1 MADKFLSREDGK
13 QKILGIDLA
22 RVETKDG
29 ERAVVVTAEIDRF
42 TVFWTKADGSW
53 SQRSRK
59 HDPLEVKPSAPVGAA
74 RLGWSSRIGIASTQ
88 GRLHLFYKRRFDG
101 DTADRL
107 YVDVLNFD
115 DASEAF
121 VLETPA
127 APRVVPLALLDY
139 ALPGLSLWADARD
152 NELLV
157 VVQVLP
163 ATSVTLPPTPPIVPV
178 PPGIP
183 GAAPAHRELEL
194 LRAKADADLTD
205 AAQWAT
211 TVLDKGDYDAGFDFD
226 ARREGDQ
233 LGVVH
238 RRRAAMFATEIFLP
252 IDPGFSPLPPLQFSD
267 LANNAPPLLRDM
279 AVPLVFVEMNL
290 ATDAIAIDD
299 TLPFAEHPQLHG
311 LAPVIITGDHLR
323 SARIGLSDG
332 VIEPHQFHGFKKLIM
347 RAGGAWRAGQLPS
360 MHTHFAPSTLPLNL
374 EATAGA
380 QALFAMGPPI
390 PGRAVPLE
398 FAGLMG
404 LAPVALLDLTE
415 TSKGWGLI
423 FLHARREFD
432 GIAAT
437 RFDVGA
443 TSATGLAITASGFS
457 LTDINHAR
465 LSDDI
470 EAPENEQFEPFKLG
484 RVFDEGGLKVRG
496 PRVTENRLGGLITAH
511 RDAPHTFC
519 AYVDMGDGGGR
530 VVYAPDLALPPVD
543 TPADLKKLTQEAV
556 PDPGESGRVFV
567 KVEATDFQ
575 PLSLPTYLIPS
586 APAAPPA
593 IVSGAQP
600 LLDALSTA
608 AITLVTTQD
617 VLDGGSL
624 THDEDGDLLQVVLSE
639 STAGQIEVNLFA
651 PPLSESET
659 FTSDDDQPFTV
670 GMRFGPSPLFC
681 GKETIFRAVVNN
693 PPPGA
698 LTIAWTFSDGQTA
711 AGSPVALTFAPPVGV
726 TPRLP
731 LELGITL
738 TVTAA
743 DGRTAT
749 VTHHESVPASLWTQ
763 ITAPIDG
770 LNFTDT
776 DDDDVPDA
784 PSQFQLK
791 NAKLTFSRY
800 DLTFTTDDDLAPS
813 NLQIDYLDKHDGD
826 FCFRGSDG
834 QGQIEERTH
843 VAIASD
849 GVLVNGW
856 LGAII
861 RVKSI
866 GARFRITRRYTPG
879 ILTSDTRG
887 GDDPVETVQSGGR
900 PLANALACKPV
911 GDPCAKL
918 IDEDT
923 KVDAVFAD
931 TARYSTWLIIAL
943 AAMLPAGLLIGLLLP
958 LLIVLFPVAAVSL
971 LIAAGASA
979 ILSALLAAGF
989 GWFITDVVGP
999 FVVSWIATD
1008 QLRIALRSEDTRK
1021 EISGLALFTNAGEGL
1036 AEEIARR
1043 AIDAANHPNGGNAG
1057 IAAPATDGRDRAR
1070 PQLFETIVVTE
1081 GLARVK
1087 MNVGRG

>member
-53 SQRSRK
+53 SQLSRK
-59 HDPLEVKPSAPVGAA
+59 HDPLEAKPSAPVGAA

-115 DASEAF
+115 DASESF
-121 VLETPA
+121 VAETPA

-139 ALPGLSLWADARD
+139 AQPGLSLWADARD

-157 VVQVLP
+157 VVQLLP
-163 ATSVTLPPTPPIVPV
+163 APSVILPPTPPIL
-178 PPGIP
+178 PPIPPRIP
-183 GAAPAHRELEL
+183 GAAPAHRELVL

-205 AAQWAT
+205 AAQWTT

-252 IDPGFSPLPPLQFSD
+252 LDPGFSPLPPLQFSD
-267 LANNAPPLLRDM
+267 LANDAPPLLRDM

-332 VIEPHQFHGFKKLIM
+332 VVEPQQFNGFKELIM
-347 RAGGAWRAGQLPS
+347 RDDGAWRAGQLPS

-390 PGRAVPLE
+390 PGRAAPLE

-470 EAPENEQFEPFKLG
+470 EAPENEQFEPFKL
-484 RVFDEGGLKVRG
+484 RRIFDEGGLKVRG
-496 PRVTENRLGGLITAH
+496 PGVTENRLGGLITAH

-543 TPADLKKLTQEAV
+543 TPVDLKELTQEAV
-556 PDPGESGRVFV
+556 PDSGESGRIFV
-567 KVEATDFQ
+567 KVEGADFQ
-575 PLSLPTYLIPS
+575 PLSLPAYLIPS

-608 AITLVTTQD
+608 AITLFTAQGA
-617 VLDGGSL
+617 LDGGSL
-624 THDEDGDLLQVVLSE
+624 TLGADGAPLQVVLSE

-651 PPLSESET
+651 PPGSTSAT

-670 GMRFGPSPLFC
+670 RMRFGPSPLFC
-681 GKETIFRAVVNN
+681 GKETTFRAFVNN

-711 AGSPVALTFAPPVGV
+711 AGSPVALTFAPPAGV

-731 LELGITL
+731 LELDITL

-749 VTHHESVPASLWTQ
+749 VTHHETVPASFWTQ

-784 PSQFQLK
+784 PIEFQLK
-791 NAKLTFSRY
+791 NAELTFSRY
-800 DLTFTTDDDLAPS
+800 VLTFTTDDDLAPS
-813 NLQIDYLDKHDGD
+813 NLQIDYLDTHDGA
-826 FCFRGSDG
+826 FRFRGSDG
-834 QGQIEERTH
+834 QGQIEERTD

-849 GVLVNGW
+849 GVIVNGW

-861 RVKSI
+861 KVKSI
-866 GARFRITRRYTPG
+866 GARFRVTRRYTPG

-887 GDDPVETVQSGGR
+887 GDDPVETVQSGDT
-900 PLANALACKPV
+900 PLPNALACKPV
-911 GDPCAKL
+911 GDPVARP
-918 IDEDT
+918 IDQDT
-923 KVDAVFAD
+923 KVDAVLAD
-931 TARYSTWLIIAL
+931 TARYSTWLIMAL

-1008 QLRIALRSEDTRK
+1008 QLRIALGSEDTRK
-1021 EISGLALFTNAGEGL
+1021 KISDLALFTNAGEGL
-1036 AEEIARR
+1036 AEEIAQR
-1043 AIDAANHPNGGNAG
+1043 AIVAANDGNAG
-1057 IAAPATDGRDRAR
+1057 IAPPATDGRDRAR